1 MDLVRLLKNKITSN
15 DDDLILLQC
24 KMLGN
29 NVSPRFQIEVLKE
42 SSKRNLYLESMNEI
56 AISLLEVYPREA
68 LTVLYDHSNGPFE
81 FLELFSTCQIEY
93 EDWIKIYAFLQDKI
107 VNYELLL
114 DDPLFVALLTKS
126 LELKSTDLVKFCFL
140 SRSIAIKAMEI
151 VTTMETSSFKVNL
164 ICDLIFFFP
173 ELQNEIVLP
182 DKWDSSN
189 ISSFGRLLLH
199 GILNEPETHIIS
211 FTELLFSEQIELKPI
226 LKEFF
231 GQYQDRHQIDLANTI
246 IVHFVTT
253 FESSILEKELHSN
266 HCFQHFGQ
274 YPIHHSETG
283 GDHLV

>member
-1 MDLVRLLKNKITSN
+1 L
-15 DDDLILLQC
+15 
-24 KMLGN
+24 
-29 NVSPRFQIEVLKE
+29 
-42 SSKRNLYLESMNEI
+42 
-56 AISLLEVYPREA
+56 
-68 LTVLYDHSNGPFE
+68 
-81 FLELFSTCQIEY
+81 
-93 EDWIKIYAFLQDKI
+93 
-107 VNYELLL
+107 NYELLL

-253 FESSILEKELHSN
+253 FESSILEKEPFVSSIRYLIKWLKKESIPTIVSN
-266 HCFQHFGQ
+266 ILDNIPSITQKQ
-274 YPIHHSETG
+274 VETI
-283 GDHLV
+283 LFE